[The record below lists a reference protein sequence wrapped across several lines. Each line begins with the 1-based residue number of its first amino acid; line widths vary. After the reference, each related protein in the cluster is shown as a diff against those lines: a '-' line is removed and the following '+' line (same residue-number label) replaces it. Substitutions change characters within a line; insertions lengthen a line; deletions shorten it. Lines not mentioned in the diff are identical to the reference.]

1 MVPQRQFILLK
12 KSSEGCRMGKLS
24 DLSSSL
30 FDKSYP
36 ATIRVVMYDDVIHR
50 KNKDFARNALK
61 SSGFAKLIFDLLCH
75 LPVDCCKQILGPD
88 ISGVES
94 VDFFVNSFLK
104 TQCRHFVNFHDERL
118 CTVEFTCKFETNV
131 ETVLALPEYL
141 VEKLHVEIKTPVG
154 EVQL

>member
-1 MVPQRQFILLK
+1 MA
-12 KSSEGCRMGKLS
+12 SLS
-24 DLSSSL
+24 DISSSL

-36 ATIRVVMYDDVIHR
+36 ATIRVIMYDDVVHR

-61 SSGFAKLIFDLLCH
+61 SSGFSKLIFSLLCH
-75 LPVDCCKQILGPD
+75 LPSSCREQILGSD
-88 ISGVES
+88 ITGVES
-94 VDFFVNSFLK
+94 EEMFVDIFLK
-104 TQCRHFVNFHDERL
+104 TKCRHFVNFHDERL